1 MKKFLSCCE
10 NKIIC
15 MIFKLRLFFL
25 REVIEWLLNLIK
37 KLFKIKVFFFCC
49 YYLLLFFI
57 NLRN

>member
-37 KLFKIKVFFFCC
+37 KLFKIKVFFFL
-49 YYLLLFFI
+49 LLLFIVIFY
-57 NLRN
+57 